1 MVGPPE
7 KRKVGGSTPPLTTPS
22 EQERRPERSSFGAF
36 LISSDSNADSNV
48 TSWERDR
55 VDATPYL
62 NRTAFTLFLDTNII
76 GSIDQPILTLLRLRE
91 EGWINLQRTDTMDT
105 EFLKAAP
112 DKRADLTEESSRV
125 TSSEVVYELTFA

>member
-1 MVGPPE
+1 M
-7 KRKVGGSTPPLTTPS
+7 
-22 EQERRPERSSFGAF
+22 
-36 LISSDSNADSNV
+36 
-48 TSWERDR
+48 
-55 VDATPYL
+55 DATPYL